1 MIAKYEKLSENIG
14 DEGAR
19 ARDKE
24 LIGGIKVIDISHNA
38 TTMIRN
44 SPYVSYL
51 QDIVDCR
58 LYMGRSSTASTVY
71 CNIWVHGLKFGGGT
85 IHGAASGKAGGYG
98 YDKKSAAVGSALDNL
113 GINLYQDD
121 GIKPVSINGV
131 GDTAIR
137 EALLAVAVALGYSA
151 DTLIYVECYA

>member
-1 MIAKYEKLSENIG
+1 MIAKYEKLSENIS
-14 DEGAR
+14 DEGRA

-24 LIGGIKVIDISHNA
+24 LVRGIKVLDRA
-38 TTMIRN
+38 G
-44 SPYVSYL
+44 L
-51 QDIVDCR
+51 CIVDCR

-71 CNIWVHGLKFGGGT
+71 CNIWIHGGS

-98 YDKKSAAVGSALDNL
+98 YDKKSAAVGSSLDNL
-113 GINLYQDD
+113 GVKLYQDD
-121 GIKPVSINGV
+121 GIKSAYIAGV

-151 DTLIYVECYA
+151 DNLIYVECYA

>member
-1 MIAKYEKLSENIG
+1 MIAKYEKLSENIS

-19 ARDKE
+19 ARDKG
-24 LIGGIKVIDISHNA
+24 LINGIKVIDIN
-38 TTMIRN
+38 TR
-44 SPYVSYL
+44 

-58 LYMGRSSTASTVY
+58 LYMSRSSAASTIY
-71 CNIWVHGLKFGGGT
+71 CNIW
-85 IHGAASGKAGGYG
+85 IRRAPYGAASGKAGGYG

-113 GINLYQDD
+113 GVKLYHDD

>member
-1 MIAKYEKLSENIG
+1 MIAKIGKLNDSIS

-19 ARDKE
+19 ARDKG
-24 LIGGIKVIDISHNA
+24 LINGIKVIDIN
-38 TTMIRN
+38 TR
-44 SPYVSYL
+44 

-58 LYMGRSSTASTVY
+58 LYMSRSSAASTIY
-71 CNIWVHGLKFGGGT
+71 CNIW
-85 IHGAASGKAGGYG
+85 IRRAPYGAASGKAGGYG

-121 GIKPVSINGV
+121 GTKPVSINGA